1 MRPAPQRPGDDLPAS
16 DDFAGWPSL
25 GGLRMDAQAGPV
37 ALDLRRIDAR
47 VREALAPFESAAE
60 GPRSHALRLE
70 WTRADRPGWMSVAPR
85 EPARSVAWIENG
97 ALAWATHH
105 VALLMDPAAERGIVV
120 VTDQDA
126 GEMARSAQN
135 VLRVAVAWRLAAE
148 GQGLLVHAAAVEDG
162 GKAVVLLGPSGA
174 GKSTAARLSA
184 PRAVLADD
192 VSLLLPGDDGLHLHP
207 APFWAE
213 PAFPHRRDARV
224 VLRVSRVLR
233 LRQAAEHG
241 LAALPRAAATASV
254 MAHAPFL
261 AGLQPLLQA
270 DSLASRIADAAP
282 LSELRFA
289 RDPGFWSLL
298 GN

>member
-1 MRPAPQRPGDDLPAS
+1 
-16 DDFAGWPSL
+16 
-25 GGLRMDAQAGPV
+25 MDAEAGPV

-47 VREALAPFESAAE
+47 VREALARFASPP
-60 GPRSHALRLE
+60 GRPRPPALRLE
-70 WTRADRPGWMSVAPR
+70 WTRAARPAWLSIVPR
-85 EPARSVAWIENG
+85 EAARSFAWIEGG

-120 VTDQDA
+120 LTDQDA
-126 GEMARSAQN
+126 GETARSAQN
-135 VLRVAVAWRLAAE
+135 ALRVAVAWRLAAE
-148 GQGLLVHAAAVEDG
+148 GRGLLVHAAAVEDG

-174 GKSTAARLSA
+174 GKSTAACLSA

-192 VSLLLPGDDGLHLHP
+192 VSLLVPGDDGLHLHP
-207 APFWAE
+207 APFWAD
-213 PAFPHRRDARV
+213 AALPHRSDARAP
-224 VLRVSRVLR
+224 LRVSRLLR

-241 LAALPRAAATASV
+241 LAPLPRAAATASV

-270 DSLASRIADAAP
+270 DGLAERIAAAAP
-282 LSELRFA
+282 VSELQFA
-289 RDPGFWSLL
+289 RDAGFWSLL